1 MKAFLQF
8 IKYGLT
14 RPSPSC
20 LAVDLCHCID
30 IILHQHLK
38 LALPRYDYPLLVALC
53 NLILD
58 KTHGEFH
65 LFPRTIS
72 ENYLYLAPALA
83 TVRPGRESC
92 NCKMIILSHDI
103 HKSRSLFL
111 QIKSSLRPNFS
122 ELHTTL

>member
-38 LALPRYDYPLLVALC
+38 LALLRYDYPLLVALC

-58 KTHGEFH
+58 K
-65 LFPRTIS
+65 IM
-72 ENYLYLAPALA
+72 ENSTFFENNFGKLSLVPTLA

-92 NCKMIILSHDI
+92 NCTMIILSHDI

-111 QIKSSLRPNFS
+111 QIKSSLRQNFS

>member
-58 KTHGEFH
+58 K
-65 LFPRTIS
+65 IM
-72 ENYLYLAPALA
+72 ENSTFFENNFGKLSLSCPHSRHSQTRKGIMQLYNDHSKP
-83 TVRPGRESC
+83 
-92 NCKMIILSHDI
+92 
-103 HKSRSLFL
+103 
-111 QIKSSLRPNFS
+111 
-122 ELHTTL
+122 

>member
-38 LALPRYDYPLLVALC
+38 LALPRYDYPLLLALC

-58 KTHGEFH
+58 KIMENSTFFENNFG
-65 LFPRTIS
+65 
-72 ENYLYLAPALA
+72 NYLYLAPALA

-92 NCKMIILSHDI
+92 NCTMIILSHDI

>member
-38 LALPRYDYPLLVALC
+38 LALPRYDYPLLGPFV
-53 NLILD
+53 
-58 KTHGEFH
+58 T
-65 LFPRTIS
+65 LFLTKSWRIPPFSRTIL
-72 ENYLYLAPALA
+72 ENYLYLVPTLA